1 MCPKSLKCKI
11 FKDNMLAWK
20 DEKSKREHC
29 IAMTDTVQPQLNCQ
43 FEVMNDE
50 NFGSGKYALVKIDKK
65 TYRCL
70 TPKPAAETPEE
81 FRFKKKKMSLK
92 KTFKKDDEA
101 KDEVCDPM
109 ELPIFNITNPHM
121 CLPCGASG

>member
-70 TPKPAAETPEE
+70 TPKPLLKLLKNLDSKI
-81 FRFKKKKMSLK
+81 KK
-92 KTFKKDDEA
+92 
-101 KDEVCDPM
+101 C
-109 ELPIFNITNPHM
+109 H
-121 CLPCGASG
+121 